1 MSSQIRI
8 EADGASAEEVAAI
21 TAAVTAIVAAGA
33 VVAPAAAAEPDRL
46 DAWVVASRLG
56 ARNAGMARG
65 SWRLS
70 GRIDRRQ
77 R

>member
-1 MSSQIRI
+1 MSGPVRI
-8 EADGASAEEVAAI
+8 DAPGASAEEVAAI
-21 TAAVTAIVAAGA
+21 AAAVTAIVAAGG
-33 VVAPAAAAEPDRL
+33 AAAAGAPEPDRL
-46 DAWVVASRLG
+46 DAWVRASRLG
-56 ARNAGMARG
+56 SRNAGMARG